1 MSLIRQI
8 WLLLLGTVLLALAGS
23 VTVSVLSAR
32 DTLETQLRIKNSDNA
47 ATLAL
52 SLSQQKGEPSLM
64 ELLITA
70 QFDTGFYRSI
80 RLRGADGALAFE
92 RQSGSAEA
100 MNAPHWFVK
109 LLSIES
115 VPGMA
120 QVSDGWRALG
130 SVEVVSQTS
139 FAYDDL
145 WQVSLRTAAT
155 LGVVGLFAG
164 LLGTLAVLRIQRPLD
179 ETVTQAQ
186 ALFAGRFVTVPEPRV
201 PELRRLTRAM
211 NTMVQRVR
219 AQFEAQAT
227 QVEALRLQAN
237 GDAVTG
243 LANRQHFLGQLSAAL
258 QREDGP
264 TEGGLIL
271 LRLMELAE
279 VNRTLGHVATD
290 RVLNTIAQ
298 ALKVYADKVH
308 GCFVGR
314 LNGSDFAMCLPVRG
328 EMAATAQAL
337 SEGLRVALATQGAH
351 LNVAIGGVEML
362 HGTAPAGLMAAAD
375 AALALAESRGGFP
388 VEVGTVHAAAP
399 AGSGGEG
406 SWRTQITQALAE
418 GRTRLVSFPVV
429 DAAGRVIA
437 LDCPLRI
444 QLKPSGAFETA
455 ARWLPLALRS
465 RLTTAA
471 DLNAMTLALEAIRI
485 DAQPRCVNLS
495 PASLADSGFAAHVR
509 ELLGTQ
515 PEAAPQLWLEVAES
529 AAFDHFTP
537 LQELGRQ
544 VRPLGARLGLEH
556 AGERLG
562 RIERLMELG
571 LDYVKLDASVVHAA
585 GSDAARATFVAS
597 TVTLLHGL
605 GMSVYAEGVAE
616 AADARALWDCRLDGI
631 TGPWVSAQR
640 GEAAG

>member
-80 RLRGADGALAFE
+80 RMRNADGVLAFE
-92 RQSGSAEA
+92 RQSGAAEA
-100 MNAPHWFVK
+100 MNAPHWFIN
-109 LLSIES
+109 LLSIDS
-115 VPGMA
+115 VPGVA

-219 AQFEAQAT
+219 TQFEAQAT

-271 LRLMELAE
+271 LRLMDLAE

-337 SEGLRVALATQGAH
+337 SEGLRAALATQGTH
-351 LNVAIGGVEML
+351 LNVAIGAVEML
-362 HGTAPAGLMAAAD
+362 HGAALAGLMSAAD
-375 AALALAESRGGFP
+375 AALALAESHGGFT
-388 VEVGTVHAAAP
+388 VEVGTVQGMP
-399 AGSGGEG
+399 AGSGGEA
-406 SWRTQITQALAE
+406 SWRAEITQALAE
-418 GRTRLVSFPVV
+418 GRSRLVSFPIV
-429 DAAGRVIA
+429 DASSRVIA
-437 LDCPLRI
+437 FDCPLRI

-485 DAQPRCVNLS
+485 DAQPRCVNVS

-515 PEAAPQLWLEVAES
+515 PEAAPKLWLEVAEG

-571 LDYVKLDASVVHAA
+571 LDYVKLDASVVHAV

-597 TVTLLHGL
+597 TVTMLHGL
-605 GMSVYAEGVAE
+605 GMSVYAEGVAD
-616 AADARALWDCRLDGI
+616 AADARTLWDCRLDGI
-631 TGPWVSAQR
+631 TGPWVSAQC
-640 GEAAG
+640 GDAAG

>member
-32 DTLETQLRIKNSDNA
+32 DTMQTQLRIKNSDNA

-64 ELLITA
+64 DLLMTA
-70 QFDTGFYRSI
+70 QFDTGTFRSI
-80 RLRGADGALAFE
+80 RMRGADGALRFE
-92 RQSGSAEA
+92 RQSEAAAVSA
-100 MNAPHWFVK
+100 PGWFVR

-115 VPGMA
+115 APGVA

-130 SVEVVSQTS
+130 AVEVVSQTA

-145 WQVSLRTAAT
+145 WQVSLRTAAM
-155 LGVVGLFAG
+155 LAVVGLLAG
-164 LLGTLAVLRIQRPLD
+164 LLGTLAVIRIQRPLD
-179 ETVTQAQ
+179 QTVAQ
-186 ALFAGRFVTVPEPRV
+186 AKALVNSRFVSVPEPQV

-211 NTMVQRVR
+211 NVMVERVR
-219 AQFEAQAT
+219 VQFEAQAE

-237 GDAVTG
+237 CDAVTG
-243 LANRQHFLGQLSAAL
+243 LANRQHFIGQLSAAL

-271 LRLMELAE
+271 LRLMDLAE
-279 VNRTLGHVATD
+279 VNRSLGHMATD
-290 RVLNTIAQ
+290 RVLGTIAQ
-298 ALKVYADKVH
+298 ALKVYTDTVH
-308 GCFVGR
+308 GCFIGR

-328 EMAATAQAL
+328 EMATTAHVL
-337 SEGLRVALATQGAH
+337 SEGLRVALGTQAAH
-351 LNVAIGGVEML
+351 LHIATGAVDMP
-362 HGTAPAGLMAAAD
+362 HGTPLAELLAAAD
-375 AALALAESRGGFP
+375 AALARAESRGAFS
-388 VEVGTVHAAAP
+388 VELGSPQTVAAA
-399 AGSGGEG
+399 SGGEAA
-406 SWRTQITQALAE
+406 WRSQITQALAE
-418 GRTRLVSFPVV
+418 GRARLVNFPLV
-429 DAAGRVIA
+429 DAENRLIA
-437 LDCPLRI
+437 HECPLRI
-444 QLKPSGAFETA
+444 QLHPAGDFETA

-471 DLNAMTLALEAIRI
+471 DLQAVTLALEAIRA
-485 DAQPRCVNLS
+485 DAQARCVNLS

-509 ELLGTQ
+509 ELLQ
-515 PEAAPQLWLEVAES
+515 AWPEAAPKLWLEVAEG
-529 AAFDHFTP
+529 AAIDHFTP
-537 LQELGRQ
+537 LQELGRR

-571 LDYVKLDASVVHAA
+571 LDYVKLDASVVSAVGH
-585 GSDAARATFVAS
+585 DAARATFVAG

-605 GMSVYAEGVAE
+605 GMAVYAEGVAD
-616 AADARALWDCRLDGI
+616 ADDAQALRDCRIDGI
-631 TGPWVSAQR
+631 TGPWVSGQHP
-640 GEAAG
+640 AAAA